1 MLWTEASDKTEHE
14 STFFT
19 QNLGSDEHIMKPPF
33 LDLRNGHNDNQEYV
47 VVIAQDCM
55 HEMPSL

>member
-47 VVIAQDCM
+47 VVIT
-55 HEMPSL
+55 